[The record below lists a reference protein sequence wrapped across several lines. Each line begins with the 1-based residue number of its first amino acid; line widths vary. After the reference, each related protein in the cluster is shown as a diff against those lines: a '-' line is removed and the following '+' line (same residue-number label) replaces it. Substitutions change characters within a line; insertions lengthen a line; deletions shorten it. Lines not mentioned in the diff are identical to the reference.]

1 MYLTVRT
8 AGESTAVTA
17 AIRSEVQALDADL
30 PVWGVQ
36 PLADAMDQTLNNQRL
51 TNTLLTIFALLA
63 VLLAAVGIYGV
74 MSLYVSN
81 RTTEFG
87 IRLALGA
94 QPSALLRSVLRQ
106 GLTLTLAGVV
116 AGTAAA
122 FALTRTLASLL
133 FEVSATDPAVFFSV
147 PLLLVAVALVACYTP
162 AQRAMR
168 VDPLMALRD
177 E

>member
-1 MYLTVRT
+1 
-8 AGESTAVTA
+8 
-17 AIRSEVQALDADL
+17 
-30 PVWGVQ
+30 
-36 PLADAMDQTLNNQRL
+36 MDQTLNNQRL
-51 TNTLLTIFALLA
+51 TNTLLAVFALLA

-106 GLTLTLAGVV
+106 GLTLTLAGLI

-133 FEVSATDPAVFFSV
+133 FEVSATDPTVFFSV

-162 AQRAMR
+162 AQRATR
-168 VDPLMALRD
+168 VDPLLALR
-177 E
+177 EE